1 VKAVAT
7 ISRAKLEK
15 ERDRV
20 FDALEDSARMVGQR
34 DAYILESDLREEAI
48 IHRLAY
54 YLEANLLADKV
65 LNLENFSVDCQY
77 NSGAGYRRKYLQ
89 IPWPKGSQS
98 QLRKRDQHVRPDI
111 IVHQRGAE
119 GAHLNLL
126 MVEVKKSST
135 ISVAAQ
141 KFALLKCEAYQA
153 SALNYLFVAYV
164 CFVTGQS
171 LKGRSDPWT
180 ELRKFPRK

>member
-1 VKAVAT
+1 MAT

-65 LNLENFSVDCQY
+65 LNLENFSVVSAPQNLYWARHGFDPSR
-77 NSGAGYRRKYLQ
+77 NSYGVQR
-89 IPWPKGSQS
+89 
-98 QLRKRDQHVRPDI
+98 QLRKL
-111 IVHQRGAE
+111 
-119 GAHLNLL
+119 LNPTCIRLPGIDL
-126 MVEVKKSST
+126 PSPHRRNR
-135 ISVAAQ
+135 IAAP
-141 KFALLKCEAYQA
+141 
-153 SALNYLFVAYV
+153 V
-164 CFVTGQS
+164 
-171 LKGRSDPWT
+171 
-180 ELRKFPRK
+180 